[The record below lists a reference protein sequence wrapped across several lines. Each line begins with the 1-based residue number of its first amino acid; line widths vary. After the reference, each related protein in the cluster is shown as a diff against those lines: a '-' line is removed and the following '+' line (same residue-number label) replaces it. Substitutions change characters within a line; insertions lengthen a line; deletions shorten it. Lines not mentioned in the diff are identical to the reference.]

1 VTTLRYEHR
10 TSYTGEPVGSDPT
23 LTPIERETGFTM
35 SDDDEMVRFSTYQP
49 GFLRRILDAD
59 GVTITD
65 VYLRDGKAV
74 GAMGYF
80 LRSMLGVKKPR
91 RSNASGLVVSS
102 AVRRGIVPKVA
113 SKARK
118 HLTSEARHERP

>member
-1 VTTLRYEHR
+1 
-10 TSYTGEPVGSDPT
+10 
-23 LTPIERETGFTM
+23 M

-49 GFLRRILDAD
+49 GFLRRIMDAE

-80 LRSMLGVKKPR
+80 SRSMLGVKKSR

-118 HLTSEARHERP
+118 HLTRERGD

>member
-1 VTTLRYEHR
+1 MTTLQHEHR

-49 GFLRRILDAD
+49 GFLRRVLDAD

-65 VYLRDGKAV
+65 VYLRGGKAV

-80 LRSMLGVKKPR
+80 PRAMLGVKKPR
-91 RSNASGLVVSS
+91 RSNAPGLVVSS
-102 AVRRGIVPKVA
+102 AVRCGIVPKVVN
-113 SKARK
+113 KIKK
-118 HLTSEARHERP
+118 HLTSEARRERP

>member
-1 VTTLRYEHR
+1 MNEHR
-10 TSYTGEPVGSDPT
+10 TSYQGEPIGSDPT
-23 LTPIERETGFTM
+23 LTPIERETGLTM

-65 VYLRDGKAV
+65 VYLLRGKVV

-80 LRSMLGVKKPR
+80 PRSMLGVKKAR
-91 RSNASGLVVSS
+91 RSNAAGLVVSS

-113 SKARK
+113 SKTRK
-118 HLTSEARHERP
+118 HLTKEGRGDSA